1 MKVGQTTVEKSKYKI
16 KAMEVPLRTSG
27 ERAIQLKT
35 ATVFE
40 ILLKQAAQPRLGWK
54 AMTVEFLDQSL
65 KELV

>member
-40 ILLKQAAQPRLGWK
+40 ILLETGSPTEVRMENNDSRVLRS
-54 AMTVEFLDQSL
+54 VS
-65 KELV
+65 

>member
-1 MKVGQTTVEKSKYKI
+1 MKNGKSKSKI

-40 ILLKQAAQPRLGWK
+40 ILLETGSPTEVRMENNDSRVLRS
-54 AMTVEFLDQSL
+54 VS
-65 KELV
+65 

>member
-1 MKVGQTTVEKSKYKI
+1 MEVGQITVEKSKYKI

-40 ILLKQAAQPRLGWK
+40 ILLETGSPTEVRMESDDSRVLRSV
-54 AMTVEFLDQSL
+54 T
-65 KELV
+65 

>member
-40 ILLKQAAQPRLGWK
+40 ILLETGSPTEVRMESDDSRVLRSV
-54 AMTVEFLDQSL
+54 T
-65 KELV
+65 

>member
-1 MKVGQTTVEKSKYKI
+1 MEVGQITVEKSKYKI

-40 ILLKQAAQPRLGWK
+40 ILLETGSPTEVRMENNDSRVLRS
-54 AMTVEFLDQSL
+54 VS
-65 KELV
+65 

>member
-40 ILLKQAAQPRLGWK
+40 ILLETGSPTEVRMESDDSRVLRS
-54 AMTVEFLDQSL
+54 VS
-65 KELV
+65 

>member
-40 ILLKQAAQPRLGWK
+40 ILLETGSPTEVRMENDDSRVLRS
-54 AMTVEFLDQSL
+54 VS
-65 KELV
+65 

>member
-1 MKVGQTTVEKSKYKI
+1 MEVGQITIEKSKYKI

-40 ILLKQAAQPRLGWK
+40 ILLETGSPTEVRMENNDSRVLRS
-54 AMTVEFLDQSL
+54 VS
-65 KELV
+65 

>member
-1 MKVGQTTVEKSKYKI
+1 MKVGQTTVEKTKYKI

-40 ILLKQAAQPRLGWK
+40 ILLETGSPTEVRMENNDSRVLRS
-54 AMTVEFLDQSL
+54 VS
-65 KELV
+65 

>member
-40 ILLKQAAQPRLGWK
+40 ILLETCSPTEVRMENNDSRVLRS
-54 AMTVEFLDQSL
+54 VS
-65 KELV
+65 

>member
-1 MKVGQTTVEKSKYKI
+1 MKVGQTTVEKTKYKI

-40 ILLKQAAQPRLGWK
+40 ILLETGSPTEVRMENDDSRVLRS
-54 AMTVEFLDQSL
+54 VS
-65 KELV
+65 